1 MSHTKTSRLDL
12 IQFNIFINH
21 LFLSIKEANL
31 VNFAY
36 DNTIYAT
43 NKDMDK
49 LINLS
54 KKESEVAVKQF
65 EENNMFANPE
75 KFQRIIINR

>member
-36 DNTIYAT
+36 ENTIYAT

-54 KKESEVAVKQF
+54 KKESEVAVK
-65 EENNMFANPE
+65 
-75 KFQRIIINR
+75 

>member
-1 MSHTKTSRLDL
+1 MSHTKTSKLDL